1 MEQDSHYLTDFDLCH
16 ACLDREESA
25 IASLQARFAPTT
37 ASYLIGAGAHPAEAT
52 EVVDSL
58 WADLLVPVGDRPP
71 RLVHYN
77 ATCALQ
83 TWLNRVALNE
93 LITRKRR
100 EQRWQRLIP
109 ERLDAPVEAGHKNG
123 DEPWQADAPASGHGE
138 APLLELMKMAVE
150 SAFLA
155 CEPEDFVL
163 LQLKHCDGLL
173 GAELGA
179 MFGCD
184 ASVISR
190 RLDKAQEQIARM
202 TLLHIRQTDPW
213 LELQW
218 SDFVELCASATPA
231 CFGQD

>member
-1 MEQDSHYLTDFDLCH
+1 MSDFDFCH
-16 ACLDREESA
+16 ACLDGDESA
-25 IASLQARFAPTT
+25 IANLQRQFAPSTV
-37 ASYLIGAGAHPAEAT
+37 SYLIGAGGHPAEAR

-58 WADLLVPVGDRPP
+58 WADLLVPIPGRTP
-71 RLVHYN
+71 RLARYN
-77 ATCALQ
+77 GACALQ

-100 EQRWQRLIP
+100 EQRWQRLVP
-109 ERLDAPVEAGHKNG
+109 ERIDVSAASGEKNG
-123 DEPWQADAPASGHGE
+123 AEPWLADPRSPVLGEGE
-138 APLLELMKMAVE
+138 APLLELMKTAVE
-150 SAFLA
+150 SAFLT

-190 RLDKAQEQIARM
+190 RLDKAEETIARM
-202 TLLHIRQTDPW
+202 TLAKVRQADPW
-213 LELQW
+213 LEVQW
-218 SDFVELCASATPA
+218 SDFVELCASAAPA